1 MRIGAQLFTVRD
13 LCKDLDSFADT
24 LAKIAEIGYEYV
36 QVSGTCAYE
45 PQWLKEQLGKNGLKC
60 VLTHIPADRLTS
72 DPLAVAKDHDVFCCD
87 RVGLGWNA
95 FNLDDGDTPEAF
107 VEKYLPVAKG
117 LKEGGKL
124 FMYHNHDQEFKKWNG
139 KLVLDHL
146 AEAFPAD
153 LMGFTLDTFWI
164 TAGGGNPAQ
173 WVEKLS
179 GRVPVIHL
187 KDFSYGRKMAVIGEG
202 NINFDRVFEVA
213 EKAGVE
219 YMLVEQDDCNG
230 ENPLDCLARSYNYL
244 KSKGFR

>member
-1 MRIGAQLFTVRD
+1 
-13 LCKDLDSFADT
+13 
-24 LAKIAEIGYEYV
+24 
-36 QVSGTCAYE
+36 
-45 PQWLKEQLGKNGLKC
+45 
-60 VLTHIPADRLTS
+60 
-72 DPLAVAKDHDVFCCD
+72 
-87 RVGLGWNA
+87 
-95 FNLDDGDTPEAF
+95 
-107 VEKYLPVAKG
+107 
-117 LKEGGKL
+117 
-124 FMYHNHDQEFKKWNG
+124 MYHNHDQEFKKWNG

-164 TAGGGNPAQ
+164 TAGGGDPAQ